1 VPYFQVLGKNE
12 RDSQDS
18 SVAHFDRHYQTDKD
32 SGYSDRSTTHDRMS
46 TRATPG
52 SGMGSM
58 PAGGGGGGVRAT
70 GSPLYGVVLYDFN
83 AERPDEL
90 EAKTG
95 EDIIVIAQSNDEWF
109 VAKPIGRLGGP
120 GLIPVDFVEIRDMAT
135 GAPVEDKRAAI
146 ARAGVPKVEEW
157 KKMAAEYKNSSI
169 ALGQFEFED
178 GTPKPQAPPAHDL
191 GNNRNVSPRH
201 TGPLLRTLST
211 HVGSTD
217 NRTSQTLQP
226 AHGNGGATGYDNP
239 RLSRGSTQG
248 LLMAPV
254 SASVDDY
261 NFESSRYWYVVN
273 AVMEDGRTWSLCR
286 FYEDFYD
293 FQIALLDEFKEEAG
307 HTGLPRQLP
316 YMPGPVTYVTD
327 TISAARRQS
336 LDEYIKKLLAMPSYI
351 SKCRLV
357 KLLFAPRPGD
367 VETTHYRGSQQLAAH
382 DNRRSTASQQSSD
395 SSREPSRQSS
405 IQNLNGGGGG
415 GNGYPGLSAPPPRM
429 SGQVRSNGI
438 AQAQQVHI
446 RSASDLQPPRML
458 RQESSMSSTGSGQFL
473 KIKIEYHDEMIAVR
487 LPRDVSFAQLQD
499 KLQERLGQV
508 DLNNIQ
514 YKDEATG
521 QVLDLYGDSDL
532 NTAISRNPKLK
543 LFVN

>member
-1 VPYFQVLGKNE
+1 
-12 RDSQDS
+12 
-18 SVAHFDRHYQTDKD
+18 
-32 SGYSDRSTTHDRMS
+32 
-46 TRATPG
+46 
-52 SGMGSM
+52 
-58 PAGGGGGGVRAT
+58 
-70 GSPLYGVVLYDFN
+70 
-83 AERPDEL
+83 
-90 EAKTG
+90 
-95 EDIIVIAQSNDEWF
+95 
-109 VAKPIGRLGGP
+109 
-120 GLIPVDFVEIRDMAT
+120 
-135 GAPVEDKRAAI
+135 
-146 ARAGVPKVEEW
+146 
-157 KKMAAEYKNSSI
+157 
-169 ALGQFEFED
+169 
-178 GTPKPQAPPAHDL
+178 
-191 GNNRNVSPRH
+191 
-201 TGPLLRTLST
+201 
-211 HVGSTD
+211 
-217 NRTSQTLQP
+217 
-226 AHGNGGATGYDNP
+226 
-239 RLSRGSTQG
+239 
-248 LLMAPV
+248 MAPI

-273 AVMEDGRTWSLCR
+273 AAMEDGRTWSLCR

-307 HTGLPRQLP
+307 HTGLPRKLP

-336 LDEYIKKLLAMPSYI
+336 LDEYIKKLLSMPPYI

-367 VETTHYRGSQQLAAH
+367 VETTHYRGSQQLAVH

-405 IQNLNGGGGG
+405 TQNLNGGG

-429 SGQVRSNGI
+429 SGQMRNNGI
-438 AQAQQVHI
+438 AQAQQVHM

-521 QVLDLYGDSDL
+521 QVLDMYGDIDL

-543 LFVN
+543 LFVT